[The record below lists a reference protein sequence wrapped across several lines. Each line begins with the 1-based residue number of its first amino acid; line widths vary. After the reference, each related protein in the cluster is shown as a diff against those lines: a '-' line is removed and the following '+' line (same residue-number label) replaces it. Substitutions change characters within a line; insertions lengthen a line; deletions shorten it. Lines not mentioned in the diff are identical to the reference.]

1 VRIGGL
7 TPFTLS
13 DFPGRAAAV
22 VFAQGCNFRCPYCH
36 NGALLPDAPGRLPE
50 TEVLAW
56 LDRRRGRL
64 GGVVVSGGEPTLQA
78 DLPQFCAAL
87 KARGFAVKLD
97 TNGSRPGVLR
107 DLLRGGLLDY
117 VAMDVKAPPASYHRL
132 AGVPVV
138 WTALAESI
146 EVLAAS
152 RIPHHFR
159 TTVVPA
165 LVSDADLRAIRA
177 LLPAAS
183 RHVSQPCRL
192 DLAREPGVCG
202 ADRVA
207 TTTLDGV

>member
-1 VRIGGL
+1 MRIGGL

-36 NGALLPDAPGRLPE
+36 NGALLPDAPGRIPDG
-50 TEVLAW
+50 EVHAW

-78 DLPQFCAAL
+78 DLPDFCAAI

-138 WTALAESI
+138 WSALAESI
-146 EVLAAS
+146 EVIVAS

-165 LVSDADLRAIRA
+165 LVSGSDLRAIRS
-177 LLPAAS
+177 LLPVS
-183 RHVSQPCRL
+183 SLHVCQPCRL
-192 DLAREPGVCG
+192 DLARDPAGCAVDAAACPLPL
-202 ADRVA
+202 A
-207 TTTLDGV
+207 